1 MKRTPAVV
9 IPIPLDRLRKP
20 HARQPGEETSRRAPA
35 HPIAV
40 LVVDQ
45 AAGGRKRVCS
55 AGRRASAESQ
65 WIECA
70 DAETASRQ
78 LAFSEIDLVVADS
91 QSFRHSLQGWTDGA
105 TARSGRPAP
114 LVVVLS
120 DDEPQ
125 GIQQLLDAG
134 AECCLP
140 KRLPQR
146 LLETELCRLVA
157 QTRAKAGLS

>member
-1 MKRTPAVV
+1 
-9 IPIPLDRLRKP
+9 
-20 HARQPGEETSRRAPA
+20 
-35 HPIAV
+35 

-120 DDEPQ
+120 DDEPR

-134 AECCLP
+134 AACCLP

-146 LLETELCRLVA
+146 ILENELRQLVA
-157 QTRAKAGLS
+157 QTRRKVRVS